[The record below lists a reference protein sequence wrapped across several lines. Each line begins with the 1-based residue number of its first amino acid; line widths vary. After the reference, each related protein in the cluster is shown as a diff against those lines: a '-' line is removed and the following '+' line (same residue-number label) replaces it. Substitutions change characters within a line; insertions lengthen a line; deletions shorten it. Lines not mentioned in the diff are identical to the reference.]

1 MEKTMNHRFLKICLM
16 LLAVFCLTGC
26 AGRSSEKVSTN
37 TVEGFLFSFDQREK
51 TRLLSEAIAK
61 KEYPVKVSW
70 CYDPANNAKE
80 LKAPETDETGAAE
93 EGTRESEES
102 AVVNE
107 TEDAEKIKGICL
119 ALSNAIIIDN
129 AKDTSPETPYFV
141 ELTLADGTSCRFDFV
156 SRSVIRLSEQNYAVE
171 TDGSLWRLLE
181 E

>member
-51 TRLLSEAIAK
+51 TRLLSEAIAR

-70 CYDPANNAKE
+70 CYDPASNLKE
-80 LKAPETDETGAAE
+80 LGASEDETGAAE
-93 EGTRESEES
+93 EETPEAEENT
-102 AVVNE
+102 VVNE
-107 TEDAEKIKGICL
+107 TEDPEKIRDICL